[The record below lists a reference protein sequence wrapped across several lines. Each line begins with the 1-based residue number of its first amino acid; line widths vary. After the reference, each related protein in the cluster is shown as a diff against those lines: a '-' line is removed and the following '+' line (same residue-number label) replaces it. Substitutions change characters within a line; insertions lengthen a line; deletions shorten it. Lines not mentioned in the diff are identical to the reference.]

1 MIAPSLITPPTLR
14 PAALKSGV
22 SHQPTFRGENGHAP
36 ELAVEVEG
44 LGHADDEVPLR
55 TPVVVLHQQDER
67 LNRAMLDSIADVVT
81 VVNRGGAIL
90 FHNRAVRRV
99 FGYERDELVGSSIF
113 AFIHEEDIPQ
123 FYSAFFNVIEG
134 FIENATTQF
143 RHRGCDGTYRA
154 MEASVAIL
162 RDVPFAAVVCT
173 FRPVVDPS
181 RVDR

>member
-1 MIAPSLITPPTLR
+1 MIASSLLSPPRLR

-36 ELAVEVEG
+36 EYAVEVEG
-44 LGHADDEVPLR
+44 LGHADDEVTLR

-67 LNRAMLDSIADVVT
+67 LNRAMLDSIADVVA

-99 FGYERDELVGSSIF
+99 FGYRRDELVGSSVF
-113 AFIHEEDIPQ
+113 ELIHEEDLPQ

-134 FIENATTQF
+134 FIEYAATHF
-143 RHRGCDGTYRA
+143 RHRACDGTYRA
-154 MEASVAIL
+154 IAGTVGIL
-162 RDVPFAAVVCT
+162 RDVPFAGVVCT
-173 FRPVVDPS
+173 FRPIVDPS